1 MQNGFG
7 LKLLYKFFNLPF
19 LQLQRETLLK
29 QLERNEAE
37 VKATIEELDVFYGS
51 EEANYDCYLEKL
63 TKKRRAIADSNANIP
78 IQVPQVD
85 MKRSQSGPIVIGA
98 GKPIPFNVTKSISH
112 NSAFTK
118 TDHELKINPI
128 ASVEEFC
135 PDGGQIDRSFLED
148 ILQASPKNNTN
159 ATNDSD
165 VDSDVDTGNPL
176 VSELQEDI
184 EPEDV
189 KPQQNP
195 TKTKQR
201 RPISDGSDGDMKQTN
216 DEFDSTLN
224 SEISELTS
232 EAFDAW
238 MGADSKWRRSP
249 EGGEDVTTNST
260 VYDDT
265 TSVTSS
271 NVHMELLSS
280 KHDSTSI
287 NTDSV
292 QNSDN
297 DSKRTNKK
305 EKVV

>member
-37 VKATIEELDVFYGS
+37 VKATIQELDIFYS
-51 EEANYDCYLEKL
+51 SDEANYDYYLDKL

-78 IQVPQVD
+78 PPTVANQND

-98 GKPIPFNVTKSISH
+98 GKPIPFTSNVTKSFSH
-112 NSAFTK
+112 NAGFTK
-118 TDHELKINPI
+118 NEILPELKKVEINPI

-148 ILQASPKNNTN
+148 LQSSPKNHTN
-159 ATNDSD
+159 EINDSD
-165 VDSDVDTGNPL
+165 SDADTGNPL

-184 EPEDV
+184 EPEDA
-189 KPQQNP
+189 KIQNLMKNKKVLP
-195 TKTKQR
+195 QR
-201 RPISDGSDGDMKQTN
+201 RPISDGSSEVDEKTGDGDMKQTN

-224 SEISELTS
+224 SEISELAS

-249 EGGEDVTTNST
+249 EG
-260 VYDDT
+260 
-265 TSVTSS
+265 
-271 NVHMELLSS
+271 L
-280 KHDSTSI
+280 I
-287 NTDSV
+287 FI
-292 QNSDN
+292 
-297 DSKRTNKK
+297 
-305 EKVV
+305 